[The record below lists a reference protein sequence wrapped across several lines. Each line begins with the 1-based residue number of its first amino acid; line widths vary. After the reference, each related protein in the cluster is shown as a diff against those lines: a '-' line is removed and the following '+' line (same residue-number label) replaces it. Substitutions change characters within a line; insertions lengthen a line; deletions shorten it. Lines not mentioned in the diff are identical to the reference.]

1 MQLMLKD
8 DPVLNILE
16 NGACQVLEFD
26 RLPFAL
32 RKKLVTYIDFADWA
46 AGRAL
51 SISRSHAKEILNA
64 LRLSQ
69 SNSLSV
75 CLACRG
81 LSLTDSYW
89 IRQPED
95 SRTWAEINLFQN
107 ELSFF
112 VTELALSGVNT
123 NQSRTK
129 QGELYEALPK
139 KSLRIH
145 TPELTTMGASA
156 KGWIRREDGLY
167 LYKVGKHEE
176 SASRLLDL
184 LNIPHIAYF
193 LSTEEEA
200 AAYLSPERK
209 LWLEGVGERIVKSRL
224 FTNEDIALVTFEEF
238 GVFCETYGLNPYRE
252 AKVIDREAYLE
263 MQLADYILNND
274 DRHQQ
279 NWGFLMENSSGKLL
293 GYAPLFDHDH
303 AFSDGKNV
311 FSQTTEA
318 ESTLEEAAVLAQQEL
333 RLDVTPLLSMEKP
346 ELLEEEKWQAVLA
359 RCRKLQKDT
368 KRKR

>member
-32 RKKLVTYIDFADWA
+32 RKELVTYIDFADWA

-51 SISRSHAKEILNA
+51 SISRSYAKEILNA

-123 NQSRTK
+123 NQSRPK

-176 SASRLLDL
+176 AASRLLDL
-184 LNIPHIAYF
+184 LN
-193 LSTEEEA
+193 
-200 AAYLSPERK
+200 
-209 LWLEGVGERIVKSRL
+209 
-224 FTNEDIALVTFEEF
+224 
-238 GVFCETYGLNPYRE
+238 
-252 AKVIDREAYLE
+252 
-263 MQLADYILNND
+263 
-274 DRHQQ
+274 
-279 NWGFLMENSSGKLL
+279 
-293 GYAPLFDHDH
+293 HDH

-311 FSQTTEA
+311 FSQTTDA

-359 RCRKLQKDT
+359 RCRKLQKDAR
-368 KRKR
+368 RKR